1 MKKAFKSLLFLPLLA
16 SLFSCSNNNNVDCKI
31 NNLLVSKDSF
41 SSISIYE
48 NIYSNISFKEDS
60 PVKENLLYDKI
71 ASYLIN
77 DNYDRS
83 RSTLV
88 NNENGEELTNIYT
101 GIYIVIFSKGD
112 DNTKIFV
119 CKDGYT
125 YLSKKDFDTIAFN
138 STSSLYCYLY
148 SYIK

>member
-16 SLFSCSNNNNVDCKI
+16 SIFSCSNNNVDSKI
-31 NNLLVSKDSF
+31 NNLLVSKESF

-60 PVKENLLYDKI
+60 PLKENLLYDEI

-88 NNENGEELTNIYT
+88 NKDKGEELTNIYT
-101 GIYIVIFSKGD
+101 GIYIVIFNKGD
-112 DNTKIFV
+112 VNTKLFV

>member
-1 MKKAFKSLLFLPLLA
+1 MKNTFKSLLFLPLLA
-16 SLFSCSNNNNVDCKI
+16 SLFSCSNNNNVDSKI
-31 NNLLVSKDSF
+31 NNLLVSKESF

-48 NIYSNISFKEDS
+48 NIYSNISFKED
-60 PVKENLLYDKI
+60 KI

-77 DNYDRS
+77 DNYDRC

-88 NNENGEELTNIYT
+88 NKEKGEELTNIYT
-101 GIYIVIFSKGD
+101 GIYILIFSKGD
-112 DNTKIFV
+112 DNTKLFV

-125 YLSKKDFDTIAFN
+125 YLSKKDFDTIAFH

>member
-60 PVKENLLYDKI
+60 PLKENLLYDKI

-125 YLSKKDFDTIAFN
+125 YLSKKDFDTIAFK
-138 STSSLYCYLY
+138 SHHLYIVI
-148 SYIK
+148 YILI

>member
-16 SLFSCSNNNNVDCKI
+16 SLFSCSNNNNVDSKI
-31 NNLLVSKDSF
+31 NSLLVSKESF

-60 PVKENLLYDKI
+60 PLKENLLYDKI
-71 ASYLIN
+71 ASYLIKN
-77 DNYDRS
+77 NYDKS

-88 NNENGEELTNIYT
+88 NKENGEELTNIYT
-101 GIYIVIFSKGD
+101 GIYIVIFNKGE

>member
-16 SLFSCSNNNNVDCKI
+16 SLFSCSNNNNVDSKI
-31 NNLLVSKDSF
+31 NNLLVPKESF

-60 PVKENLLYDKI
+60 PLKENQLYDKI

-88 NNENGEELTNIYT
+88 NKENGEELTNIYT
-101 GIYIVIFSKGD
+101 GIYIVIFDKGD
-112 DNTKIFV
+112 NNTKIFV
-119 CKDGYT
+119 CKDGYA
-125 YLSKKDFDTIAFN
+125 YLSKKDFETIAFN

>member
-1 MKKAFKSLLFLPLLA
+1 MKKVFKSLLFLSLFA
-16 SLFSCSNNNNVDCKI
+16 SLFSCSNNNNVDSKI
-31 NNLLVSKDSF
+31 NNLLVSKESF

-60 PVKENLLYDKI
+60 PLKENLLYDKI
-71 ASYLIN
+71 VSYLIN

-88 NNENGEELTNIYT
+88 NKENGEELTNIYT
-101 GIYIVIFSKGD
+101 GIYIVIFNKGE

>member
-1 MKKAFKSLLFLPLLA
+1 MKKVFKSLLFLSLFA
-16 SLFSCSNNNNVDCKI
+16 SLFSCSNNNNIDSKI
-31 NNLLVSKDSF
+31 NNLLVSKESF

-60 PVKENLLYDKI
+60 PLKENLLYDKI
-71 ASYLIN
+71 VSYLIN

-88 NNENGEELTNIYT
+88 NKENGEELTNIYT
-101 GIYIVIFSKGD
+101 GIYIVIFNKGE

>member
-1 MKKAFKSLLFLPLLA
+1 MKNTFKSLLFLPLLA
-16 SLFSCSNNNNVDCKI
+16 SLFSCSNNDNVDGKI
-31 NNLLVSKDSF
+31 NNLLVSKESF

-60 PVKENLLYDKI
+60 PLKENLLYDKI

-88 NNENGEELTNIYT
+88 NKEKGEELTNIYT
-101 GIYIVIFSKGD
+101 GIYILIFSKGD
-112 DNTKIFV
+112 DNTKLFV
-119 CKDGYT
+119 CIDGYT
-125 YLSKKDFDTIAFN
+125 YLSKKDFDTIAFH

>member
-1 MKKAFKSLLFLPLLA
+1 MKKAFKSLLFLPLFA
-16 SLFSCSNNNNVDCKI
+16 SLFSCSNNNNVDSKI
-31 NNLLVSKDSF
+31 NNLLVSKESF

-60 PVKENLLYDKI
+60 PLKENLLYDKI
-71 ASYLIN
+71 VSYLIN

-88 NNENGEELTNIYT
+88 NKENGEELTNIYT
-101 GIYIVIFSKGD
+101 GIYIVIFTKGE